1 MGTSSYMCSDLYQS
15 SGAHCTPGGMKL
27 SALQMGVKTGTIAE
41 ALTHQ
46 YHQMPSVGECFD
58 VCVAGFALQGGLGLI
73 FRYHGTAADFIQS
86 MDVVT
91 VG

>member
-1 MGTSSYMCSDLYQS
+1 MLYPCS
-15 SGAHCTPGGMKL
+15 GMRYTDRL
-27 SALQMGVKTGTIAE
+27 IMALLLQMGVKTGTVAY
-41 ALTHQ
+41 ALTNK
-46 YHQMPSVGECFD
+46 YHRLPSIGTCFN

-73 FRYHGTAADFIQS
+73 FRYHGVAADFIQS

>member
-1 MGTSSYMCSDLYQS
+1 ML
-15 SGAHCTPGGMKL
+15 
-27 SALQMGVKTGTIAE
+27 LQMGLVTGTVAY
-41 ALTHQ
+41 ALTNK
-46 YHQMPSVGECFD
+46 YHRMPSVGTCFE
-58 VCVAGFALQGGLGLI
+58 VCVAGFALQGGLGQI

>member
-1 MGTSSYMCSDLYQS
+1 MQWPRTECINHL
-15 SGAHCTPGGMKL
+15 TVVVL
-27 SALQMGVKTGTIAE
+27 LQMGVVTGTVAY
-41 ALTHQ
+41 ALTNK
-46 YHQMPSVGECFD
+46 YHRMPSVGTCFE
-58 VCVAGFALQGGLGLI
+58 VCVAGFALQGGLGQI

>member
-1 MGTSSYMCSDLYQS
+1 MQLQRSGCECNTDL
-15 SGAHCTPGGMKL
+15 TVPLLM
-27 SALQMGVKTGTIAE
+27 QMGVKTGTVAH
-41 ALTHQ
+41 ALTNKHRR
-46 YHQMPSVGECFD
+46 MPSVGTCFE
-58 VCVAGFALQGGLGLI
+58 VCVAGFALQGGLGQV

>member
-1 MGTSSYMCSDLYQS
+1 MHGLACSMLYPCA
-15 SGAHCTPGGMKL
+15 GVKCTNRL
-27 SALQMGVKTGTIAE
+27 IVALLLQMGVKTGTVAY
-41 ALTHQ
+41 ALTNK
-46 YHQMPSVGECFD
+46 YHRLPSIGTCFD

-73 FRYHGTAADFIQS
+73 YRYHGTAADFIRS